1 MKSKT
6 YPLKSFKYFINSQN
20 LNFFLFG
27 LFLSTPLFSQLP
39 SASELAAQMTI
50 GWNIGNSLEVP
61 SGETGW
67 GNPKVNQYLIDAV
80 YNAGFNTIR
89 IPCAWNSHAD
99 QSTLEIDKEWL
110 DRVGEVVDYCY
121 ENDMYIILNCHWD
134 GGWLENNINESM
146 QDEVNTKQVAYWTQ
160 IAEYFKDYDEH
171 LLFASANEPN
181 VNDANQMAVL
191 LSYHQ
196 TFINAVRATGGNNS
210 SRVLVIQGPSTDIDK
225 TNRLMSSLPT
235 DQIENRLIVEIHY
248 YTPWNFCGLT
258 SDESW
263 GKMFY
268 FWGEDYHSDTNPD
281 RNATWGEEDAVE
293 TYFQIMKTK
302 FVDKGIPVIMGE
314 YSVIK
319 RISLTGAD
327 LDLHIASRE
336 YYYEYVTN
344 ASVRHGM
351 IPIYWDNGWNG
362 DNGLA
367 LFNRNT
373 GTIVDQ
379 GAVDALMQ
387 GISTGTPIA
396 EDQKPENNK
405 VIEFIT
411 ASPNPVSG
419 STEIRLSLNKGTRV
433 DIYVFN
439 ILGQKVAT
447 FNDLDFRQ
455 GINSVRWNANNLPTG
470 AYFIKVNNGENVLT
484 RKVLV
489 MH

>member
-80 YNAGFNTIR
+80 YNAGFNTKR

-134 GGWLENNINESM
+134 GGWLENNVNESM

-210 SRVLVIQGPSTDIDK
+210 SRS
-225 TNRLMSSLPT
+225 
-235 DQIENRLIVEIHY
+235 
-248 YTPWNFCGLT
+248 
-258 SDESW
+258 
-263 GKMFY
+263 
-268 FWGEDYHSDTNPD
+268 
-281 RNATWGEEDAVE
+281 
-293 TYFQIMKTK
+293 
-302 FVDKGIPVIMGE
+302 
-314 YSVIK
+314 
-319 RISLTGAD
+319 
-327 LDLHIASRE
+327 
-336 YYYEYVTN
+336 
-344 ASVRHGM
+344 
-351 IPIYWDNGWNG
+351 
-362 DNGLA
+362 
-367 LFNRNT
+367 
-373 GTIVDQ
+373 
-379 GAVDALMQ
+379 
-387 GISTGTPIA
+387 
-396 EDQKPENNK
+396 
-405 VIEFIT
+405 
-411 ASPNPVSG
+411 
-419 STEIRLSLNKGTRV
+419 
-433 DIYVFN
+433 
-439 ILGQKVAT
+439 
-447 FNDLDFRQ
+447 
-455 GINSVRWNANNLPTG
+455 
-470 AYFIKVNNGENVLT
+470 
-484 RKVLV
+484 
-489 MH
+489 